1 MFSLCSC
8 NMRLSAGGAVHDKE
22 MDARNLSTFMRFEDE
37 AGQGLRPPRGST
49 WARRCAR
56 LVGGGLAG
64 PVSIARWW
72 CATAVGSVLPAALL
86 PPPQGEAKGLTWGD
100 YRAWIIATHRQLAAS
115 LGWCWGNL
123 RAPGRC
129 SSGPWSTRKRPLVRQ
144 LLHQERYEA
153 ISE

>member
-115 LGWCWGNL
+115 LGWCWGQPEGTWPL
-123 RAPGRC
+123 LERAMVHAEKTAGT
-129 SSGPWSTRKRPLVRQ
+129 STPPSRTVRG
-144 LLHQERYEA
+144 HK
-153 ISE
+153 